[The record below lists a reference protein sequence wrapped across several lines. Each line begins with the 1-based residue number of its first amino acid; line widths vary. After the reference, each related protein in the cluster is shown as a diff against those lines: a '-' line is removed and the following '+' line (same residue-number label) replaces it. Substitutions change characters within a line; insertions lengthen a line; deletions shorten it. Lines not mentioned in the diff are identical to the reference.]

1 MLNKSLVKNGFIDK
15 YLFYGA
21 CQSLSIDRYEIDTIE
36 HFDNG
41 IILGSGSAKSICE
54 LIEVLRKTSQDSRL
68 AVLASEHLIDE
79 LSEKKFDS
87 LDLIKYPEDGL
98 LKWTSNPSWWQEVF
112 EEKFDSVFFH
122 INQKSLLAVENILEI
137 LVFAETEAKIRFIDH
152 DGIVYLLSPSECSAA
167 LNSILEIDEWTGK
180 KFPPSHT
187 TTQSTE
193 RPCLLFDCRVLGEK
207 AQTGINRY
215 ANELLKTM
223 PSLLADTD
231 IRAIGCRE
239 ASVPDGVTKIPLS
252 LPLNDHWRAGNL
264 LGLSSFLEASD
275 VIFSPYYP
283 IPEKRNA
290 GGVLTIHDL
299 IPLVHPEWFANP
311 ATIEFFRTTL
321 RESARAADKVI
332 VDSHSTKKDV
342 IHYYEIKESKVEVV
356 HLAPNPIFTP
366 APDSEKTQTSTNLT
380 NGRPYFLSVSTLEPR
395 KNLVRTIKA
404 YELYMEREKSLN
416 PALLLVGKKGWKN
429 RALNEAYERSKYK
442 ESIFITGF
450 LDDDSLVEA
459 YRGAIAFLYPSLY
472 EGFGLPVLEAMACG
486 TPVITSNTSSLSE
499 IAKDCALCC
508 NPQSVDEIAHLM
520 SEISSDP
527 SRRKELIALGLR
539 NSATYNWEKTTRE
552 TIHIISSCLSN

>member
-1 MLNKSLVKNGFIDK
+1 MPPQDTDYSKALLYRLWD
-15 YLFYGA
+15 
-21 CQSLSIDRYEIDTIE
+21 SLSIEGHETDSFGEY
-36 HFDNG
+36 DNG
-41 IILGSGSAKSICE
+41 LVLGTGSANSIRE
-54 LIEVLRKTSQDSRL
+54 LIDALRQTSQDSRL

-112 EEKFDSVFFH
+112 EKKFDSVFFH

-137 LVFAETEAKIRFIDH
+137 LLFAETDSTIRFIDH
-152 DGIVYLLSPSECSAA
+152 DERIYLLSPGECSAA
-167 LNSILEIDEWTGK
+167 LNSISKIDEWTER

-187 TTQSTE
+187 TTQSME
-193 RPCLLFDCRVLGEK
+193 RPCLLFDCRVFGEK

-223 PSLLADTD
+223 PSLLEGTD

-252 LPLNDHWRAGNL
+252 LPLNDHRRAGNL
-264 LGLSSFLEASD
+264 LGLSSFLEGSD

-332 VDSHSTKKDV
+332 ADSHSTKKDV
-342 IHYYEIKESKVEVV
+342 IHYYEIEESKVEVV
-356 HLAPNPIFTP
+356 PLAPNSIFTQT
-366 APDSEKTQTSTNLT
+366 PDSEKTQASSDLT

-404 YELYMEREKSLN
+404 YELYMEREKSIK

-472 EGFGLPVLEAMACG
+472 EGFGLPVLVAMACG

-508 NPQSVDEIAHLM
+508 NPKSVDEIAHLM

-539 NSATYNWEKTTRE
+539 NSATYTWEKTAKE
-552 TIHIISSCLSN
+552 TIHVISSCLSD